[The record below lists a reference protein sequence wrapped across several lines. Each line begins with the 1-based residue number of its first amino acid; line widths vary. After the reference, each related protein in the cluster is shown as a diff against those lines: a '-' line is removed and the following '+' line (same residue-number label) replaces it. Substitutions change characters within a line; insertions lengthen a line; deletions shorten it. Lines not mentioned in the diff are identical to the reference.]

1 LNGIERSITFVLTA
15 PSRLSYVV
23 LMNNLILEKA
33 IATMGSQ
40 TALAKAIGKSQ
51 GHISKWLERKYV
63 PAESVLAIE
72 SATGIPRQKIRPDL
86 YPEDP
91 QSTSLSNDSDSSKDT
106 TKRKS
111 IIGCMKGMVT
121 FPPDFNPAEPFWSE
135 HEDWD
140 NYTIGGLDEK

>member
-1 LNGIERSITFVLTA
+1 
-15 PSRLSYVV
+15 
-23 LMNNLILEKA
+23 MNNLILEKA

-86 YPEDP
+86 YPEESP
-91 QSTSLSNDSDSSKDT
+91 STSSSNDSNSLEDT
-106 TKRKS
+106 TKPKS
-111 IIGCMKGMVT
+111 IMGIMKGMVT
-121 FPPDFNPAEPFWSE
+121 LPPDFNPAEPFWDL
-135 HEDWD
+135 HADWD
-140 NYTIGGLDEK
+140 GLEIGGMEDRK

>member
-1 LNGIERSITFVLTA
+1 
-15 PSRLSYVV
+15 
-23 LMNNLILEKA
+23 MNNHILEQA

-86 YPEDP
+86 YPE
-91 QSTSLSNDSDSSKDT
+91 QSQGVAVKSELQPLDAQPKP
-106 TKRKS
+106 KS
-111 IIGCMKGMVT
+111 IMGIMKGMVT
-121 FPPDFNPAEPFWSE
+121 LPADFNPEEPFWELHKEWEDSE
-135 HEDWD
+135 
-140 NYTIGGLDEK
+140 IGGMENKK